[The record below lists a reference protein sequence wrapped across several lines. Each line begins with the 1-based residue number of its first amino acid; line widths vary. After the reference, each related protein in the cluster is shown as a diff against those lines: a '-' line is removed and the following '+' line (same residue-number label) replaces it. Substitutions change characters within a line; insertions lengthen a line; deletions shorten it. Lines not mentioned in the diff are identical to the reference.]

1 MNNPFSIF
9 WIKNW
14 TFQIVHMEGGI
25 FLEAKGL
32 GILLRKPFFPN
43 EDIFTAAD
51 NLVYREDKKRMSL
64 FNSWK
69 SNKFTCFN

>member
-1 MNNPFSIF
+1 MKNPFHLY
-9 WIKNW
+9 WNKTW

-32 GILLRKPFFPN
+32 GIIIRKPYLAN
-43 EDIFTAAD
+43 ESLLIAAD
-51 NLVYREDKKRMSL
+51 NLVFNEDKNREYF

-69 SNKFTCFN
+69 SKN